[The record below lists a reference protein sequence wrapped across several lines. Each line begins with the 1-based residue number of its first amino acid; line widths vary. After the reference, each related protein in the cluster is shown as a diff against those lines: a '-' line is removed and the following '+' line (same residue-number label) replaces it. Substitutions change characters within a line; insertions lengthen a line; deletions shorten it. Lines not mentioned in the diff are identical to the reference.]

1 MLIVSERIIAGDC
14 VLRKEKWVGI
24 NSGPE
29 DQGPGTRV
37 PNGNNKSQ
45 NTDSFITT
53 LHYRRLCCIVVQV
66 SNTIFLS

>member
-1 MLIVSERIIAGDC
+1 MVFLILSSYKR
-14 VLRKEKWVGI
+14 VGI

-29 DQGPGTRV
+29 DRGPK
-37 PNGNNKSQ
+37 GNTKSQ

-66 SNTIFLS
+66 SNTTSVFETLICILTVSFK